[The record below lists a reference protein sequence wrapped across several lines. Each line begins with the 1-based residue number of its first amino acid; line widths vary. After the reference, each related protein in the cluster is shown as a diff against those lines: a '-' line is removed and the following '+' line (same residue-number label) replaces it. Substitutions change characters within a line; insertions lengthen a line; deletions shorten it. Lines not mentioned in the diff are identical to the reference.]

1 MVRNE
6 KLLAASIF
14 WERVGLSKQTIR
26 NPTTPYPCVI
36 KEMQG
41 KTKVNAMNN
50 QRIRLLLYLIRILG
64 ERRSDTET
72 NPTGFG
78 ALSMLSILQGWS
90 VIGCLSV

>member
-26 NPTTPYPCVI
+26 NPTTPYPFVI

-41 KTKVNAMNN
+41 KTKVNAENK
-50 QRIRLLLYLIRILG
+50 QRLRLLLYLRRMLG
-64 ERRSDTET
+64 ERRSETET
-72 NPTGFG
+72 NPIGLGVELTGF
-78 ALSMLSILQGWS
+78 LP
-90 VIGCLSV
+90 VIPLCNWNSG